1 MMDEIAFNLAVYA
14 VPVIP
19 GQPRTAADDA
29 GQHERLLM
37 LGDAPAQ
44 YLPPPPRLSAAT
56 INQIGQS
63 WGSAIGS
70 ASA

>member
-1 MMDEIAFNLAVYA
+1 MEEIAFNLAVYA

-19 GQPRTAADDA
+19 GQPRTTSDGT

-37 LGDAPAQ
+37 LGDAPAR

-56 INQIGQS
+56 IDKIGRS
-63 WGSAIGS
+63 W
-70 ASA
+70 ASATG